1 MAIASPLWWQQS
13 LSLAAAIAPLPAIF
27 DSSNFLLQLQQHIV
41 SHVWLQQQRH
51 LWQLL
56 QPHSQP
62 SFEKVTAQYKSF
74 LAAAIMPFSTIFQSK
89 RAPYLI
95 AVLCASS

>member
-1 MAIASPLWWQQS
+1 LT
-13 LSLAAAIAPLPAIF
+13 AATF
-27 DSSNFLLQLQQHIV
+27 FYQLQQHIV
-41 SHVWLQQQRH
+41 SHVWLQQQHH

-74 LAAAIMPFSTIFQSK
+74 LAAAIMPFSTIFQHK
-89 RAPYLI
+89 KAPYLI
-95 AVLCASS
+95 AVLCASSCCKHHYSCSKWHLFLL